1 MKVCLRQSVDG
12 LPFGLKFQ
20 FFLPLSLAA
29 CALAATGGGYTSETG
44 SNTGRYAMATGAR
57 TQDRCVGL
65 VWDLFTSR
73 PQQVRSP
80 GRKCQDLN
88 EKITEMS
95 SRSVMITDLDQ
106 TDQEEALEERPPTQP
121 KRNRKPLQTLSG
133 NFSRRSRSVEVEQRQ
148 QVAPAGRKDRRD
160 RTLNGLLQAKDQQL
174 EQLVQRLSTLHKYNE
189 QFAKENERLRID
201 SSQLESRLAEAE
213 QQVTDCVR
221 CQQLNQKLG
230 FVLGQNRTLANDVDM
245 LKTLVFRLNVQIESY
260 QDQRRTG
267 EKDSTG
273 SAVAAAACTSDS
285 TGCQPLPTHTLGPLL
300 QAYDESIRDK
310 DSLLAQ
316 YNTEFEHFTGEL
328 KRALE
333 DNTKLLQSQEQ
344 LRRDLGGWR
353 EERVCLQAQLGVCR
367 SKAEAQT
374 RKTDLAKE
382 KLVEVMH
389 CYEQRMQTLLLDMDH
404 LQAAYARTKS
414 ELAAHK
420 STAAPNAAAAAPIET
435 EAVHQCKTL
444 LEELKQEHVRERSA
458 LQDQLKTSCTRAA
471 ALVRSTEKAKH
482 SRDRLK
488 ARLRMALQWA
498 QKLEAGQAEMRDTY
512 DAVRRLEV
520 LVKHKESQLR
530 GLHAR
535 NIEELN
541 KLRHKLEQ
549 KDETIRTLLRGKLE
563 RRPAV
568 D

>member
-1 MKVCLRQSVDG
+1 
-12 LPFGLKFQ
+12 
-20 FFLPLSLAA
+20 
-29 CALAATGGGYTSETG
+29 
-44 SNTGRYAMATGAR
+44 
-57 TQDRCVGL
+57 
-65 VWDLFTSR
+65 
-73 PQQVRSP
+73 
-80 GRKCQDLN
+80 
-88 EKITEMS
+88 MS
-95 SRSVMITDLDQ
+95 TRSVMITDLDQ
-106 TDQEEALEERPPTQP
+106 TDHEEAAEERPPTQP

-148 QVAPAGRKDRRD
+148 QAAPAPRKDRRD

-174 EQLVQRLSTLHKYNE
+174 EQLVQRLCTLHKYNE
-189 QFAKENERLRID
+189 QFAKENERLRSD
-201 SSQLESRLAEAE
+201 SSQLESRLAEVE

-221 CQQLNQKLG
+221 CQQLSQKLAA
-230 FVLGQNRTLANDVDM
+230 VLGQNRSLANDVDM

-267 EKDSTG
+267 EKEPTCST
-273 SAVAAAACTSDS
+273 VAAAACTSDS

-300 QAYDESIRDK
+300 HAYDESIRDK
-310 DSLLAQ
+310 DALLAQ

-414 ELAAHK
+414 ELAAHR
-420 STAAPNAAAAAPIET
+420 SAAAPNSTNAANTAAAAAAPLEA
-435 EAVHQCKTL
+435 EAVNQCKTL
-444 LEELKQEHVRERSA
+444 LEELKQEHVRERTA
-458 LQDQLKTSCTRAA
+458 LQDQLKASSMRAA

-535 NIEELN
+535 NIEELD
-541 KLRHKLEQ
+541 KLRRKLEH